1 MSYAHFPAAR
11 EAGKVSDWH
20 FAAGGNGFIQQGG
33 SVNQGDAC
41 WVGSHE
47 YLPYFPDVWSSK
59 HLILA
64 IGSNVQKS
72 HKSHLSVSACSL
84 SGLEAVAGMGRSWL

>member
-1 MSYAHFPAAR
+1 MLISQLH
-11 EAGKVSDWH
+11 GKLGKRANGILPQW
-20 FAAGGNGFIQQGG
+20 AAGY
-33 SVNQGDAC
+33 SARRKCQGDAC
-41 WVGSHE
+41 CVGSHE
-47 YLPYFPDVWSSK
+47 YLPYFPGVWSSK

-72 HKSHLSVSACSL
+72 NESHLSVSACSL